1 MDPNMV
7 GGFFLAVFLVTGI
20 VANVYIWYRGFK
32 VVGSEIWPTLALSYV
47 SRPAPAKGPEIAPMT
62 ETAPKARAAGAGHI
76 SD

>member
-47 SRPAPAKGPEIAPMT
+47 SRPAPAKEAAPVA
-62 ETAPKARAAGAGHI
+62 EPAPKTRAAGASGFTA
-76 SD
+76 